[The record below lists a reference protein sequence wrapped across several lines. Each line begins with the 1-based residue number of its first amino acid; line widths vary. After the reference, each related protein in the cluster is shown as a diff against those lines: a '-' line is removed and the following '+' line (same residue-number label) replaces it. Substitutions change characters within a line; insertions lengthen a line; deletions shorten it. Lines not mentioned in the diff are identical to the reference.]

1 MVNKMI
7 RELVLDTETT
17 GLDYESGHR
26 IVEIGI
32 IELENH
38 LPTGNNFHYYL
49 NPERDSDKRAQEVHG
64 LSREFLNNK
73 PKFIDIA
80 DKFIEYISD
89 SKIIIHN
96 ASFDL
101 GFINAELRRCGVKEL
116 KEDIVIDT
124 LLLAK
129 KIHIGQS
136 VSLDSLCKR
145 YNIDLTGR
153 EIHGALKDAKL
164 LASVY
169 LELIGGRQSK
179 LDFEIIN
186 DIINPVE
193 QNNFFKLDEYN
204 RKLKLERKIQC
215 EFYEKDNKLHLKRIQ
230 TIKNSIWNRINN

>member
-32 IELENH
+32 VELENH

-49 NPERDSDKRAQEVHG
+49 NPERESDKKAQEVHG
-64 LSREFLNNK
+64 LSREFLSKK

-80 DKFIEYISD
+80 DKFINYISD

-96 ASFDL
+96 ASFDI
-101 GFINAELRRCGVKEL
+101 GFINAELRRCDMKEL
-116 KEDIVIDT
+116 NEDIIIDT
-124 LLLAK
+124 LLIAK
-129 KIHIGQS
+129 KKHIGQS

-179 LDFEIIN
+179 LNFEIMN
-186 DIINPVE
+186 DKTYTSDRDNLFNI
-193 QNNFFKLDEYN
+193 DEYDK
-204 RKLKLERKIQC
+204 KLSLKREIDFK
-215 EFYEKDNKLHLKRIQ
+215 FNKKDYELHLKSIQ
-230 TIKNSIWNRINN
+230 TIKNSIWDKINN

>member
-1 MVNKMI
+1 MI

-49 NPERDSDKRAQEVHG
+49 NPERDSDKRAQEIHG

-96 ASFDL
+96 APFDL
-101 GFINAELRRCGVKEL
+101 GFINAELRRCGMKEL
-116 KEDIVIDT
+116 NEDTIIDT

-145 YNIDLTGR
+145 YNIDFAGR

-186 DIINPVE
+186 DMVNQADQDNV
-193 QNNFFKLDEYN
+193 FKIDKYN
-204 RKLKLERKIQC
+204 TKSRLERKTHC
-215 EFYEKDNKLHLKRIQ
+215 GFYEKDNKLHLKNIQ
-230 TIKNSIWNRINN
+230 TIKNSIWEKINN